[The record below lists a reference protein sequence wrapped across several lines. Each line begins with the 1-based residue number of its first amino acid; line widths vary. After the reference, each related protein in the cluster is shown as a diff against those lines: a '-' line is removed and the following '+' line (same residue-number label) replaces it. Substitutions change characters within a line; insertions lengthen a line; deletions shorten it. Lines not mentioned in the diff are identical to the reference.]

1 MLEDRQQAA
10 RVVLAAA
17 TVSARFPSYP
27 ESKVLDNELI
37 WVSARPG
44 TKRWMAFFTSNQA
57 GRAEYLKPSLEQNN
71 KADQST
77 QVRSGQVY
85 YSAKV

>member
-44 TKRWMAFFTSNQA
+44 TKRWMALFTSNQA
-57 GRAEYLKPSLEQNN
+57 GRAEYLQPSLSSLEQNNLN

-77 QVRSGQVY
+77 LRV
-85 YSAKV
+85 